1 MKINV
6 ICNGHNAHT
15 CRDLHTIKNIM
26 SLLQPEDTPSS
37 PFASTALG
45 RKLIKIEHL
54 LLRRGAKVSSIST
67 MEGECS
73 STSQSSSYL
82 IKKRQVK
89 KTSRSLDIME
99 WLQQDCPQDLL
110 PKILA
115 FTGPQMIARLFETN
129 RFWYGVISQERT
141 WKVLCQDLYKVCKDI
156 DV

>member
-15 CRDLHTIKNIM
+15 CRDLHTIKKIM
-26 SLLQPEDTPSS
+26 SLLQPEDTASS
-37 PFASTALG
+37 PFASTAFG
-45 RKLIKIEHL
+45 RL

-67 MEGECS
+67 MECHS
-73 STSQSSSYL
+73 STRQSSPYL
-82 IKKRQVK
+82 IKKRQEK
-89 KTSRSLDIME
+89 KTSRSLNIME

-115 FTGPQMIARLFETN
+115 FTGPQMIARLFQTN

-141 WKVLCQDLYKVCKDI
+141 WQMLCQDLYKVCKDI